1 MKRIGT
7 IIFFNLIIGTLF
19 VSGQSVQSDSLFSLG
34 ISYYKNEQYDEA
46 IKYFAY
52 CDSLDTNNDKI
63 GDERKA
69 YSKMWI
75 ASCYY
80 KIGKDSIAMDY
91 SPKYYKYPP
100 IDRSKTARSDSLS
113 NVATSFFKNEDFEKA
128 LEVLITCA
136 KLEKNSLGAYSLWY
150 KNTITECGYLCYNMG
165 KYEDAIKYGIISKD
179 ISLKVCGRNSDEHI
193 ESLINLINYYGEIND
208 YETVNKY
215 LKELESIRNE
225 IVYDDNCRYADALM
239 ELAGYYEIL
248 DEYDEAVRLITKAND
263 VAGKDPEA
271 RSVRNFLLFEDL
283 IHLRQFDKAIV
294 VGQESIRSFEERIS
308 PSDSTYSVLGIL
320 YTRLADCYSNTG
332 NYIKAVEL
340 CQQAVRIFDISQDSD
355 DSKTSTLNVL
365 ASCYNELGLYEDAL
379 KSESAVIDIMK
390 SMKECDSLKYAIAL
404 SNLAFYHSKLGNKVD
419 AYILCEEAYN
429 IVQRLEVS
437 MENPDLLLIL
447 SNLASHYADIGNYS
461 KAVELNKLV
470 VSIRSKTVGKDT
482 FEYATSLNNLAT
494 YLSYLEC
501 YDIEEVI
508 SLQKES
514 VDIIESVYGKNN
526 SFYIE
531 SLSNLAVLYD
541 NCEYPQVSLE
551 LFNQALSLTDSLYN
565 DKDHPSKII
574 IYYNIANIYN
584 GLKQYDMAIKNL
596 KKAYSIMM
604 RYGMEE
610 SPEYIKIEK
619 GLYYSYLRSNDIA
632 EAKDW
637 MRKTYKSVYDQVV
650 ESFPRLSSN
659 ERELFWNQYSEWFYE
674 DLPQLIYYDSSVET
688 AKTLYN
694 SCLLSKGILLSTNI
708 QVDKLLKDENPS
720 LLIELQR
727 IRQAQ
732 KLLEMEELSDSIF
745 LIKETA
751 ERQLINNSQ
760 VYKGLQNYYKLSY
773 KEVLNALNDHDLA
786 VEFFS
791 IPSDSGEVYYALCL
805 KKSYDGPHV
814 IRICDTSQLPL
825 SVNYEMGFLDS
836 LFICMWEPIKEEL
849 VDVENIFFAPYGKI
863 HSIGIE
869 YASGMEKYNIYRL
882 SSTRELIDINENN
895 KSDRINDLSS
905 ILYGGIDYEN
915 QIEVDSGFS
924 SEYKTAKDSNC
935 DLAIIQHRAFVDSL
949 DLRGMTI
956 NYLPGTLKEVN
967 NIKSSLEEKKYFA
980 KTITGSKAT
989 ETSVKSLSGHCPKI
1003 LHIATHSFYFSE
1015 KRAKKNSK
1023 LLFLAPSSNSNE
1035 EDKALTRSG
1044 LLFAGV
1050 KNYLHGKEVPMGLD
1064 DGILTAQEIANIDF
1078 RGIELVVLS
1087 GCETGTGDIIYGE
1100 GVFGLQRGFK
1110 KAGIGSILMSL
1121 WKVSDIPTEML
1132 MTEFYKSLCE
1142 GRSKRESLKFA
1153 QKKVREFK
1161 DTDGTLLFKEPY
1173 YCAGFIILD

>member
-136 KLEKNSLGAYSLWY
+136 NLEKNSLGAYSLWY

-239 ELAGYYEIL
+239 ELAGYYETL
-248 DEYDEAVRLITKAND
+248 DEYDEAVRLLTKAND

-390 SMKECDSLKYAIAL
+390 SMKECDSLKYAIEL

-514 VDIIESVYGKNN
+514 VDIIESVYGKENA
-526 SFYIE
+526 FYIE

-541 NCEYPQVSLE
+541 KCDYPDFSLE
-551 LFNQALSLTDSLYN
+551 LLNQALSLTDRLYQ
-565 DKDHPSKII
+565 DKDHRSKII
-574 IYYNIANIYN
+574 IYYNIANIYY
-584 GLKQYDMAIKNL
+584 GLKQYDKAITNL
-596 KKAYSIMM
+596 KKAFSIMELS
-604 RYGMEE
+604 GIEE
-610 SPEYIKIEK
+610 NPEYIKIGK
-619 GLYYSYLRSNDIA
+619 GLYYSCLRNNDIA
-632 EAKDW
+632 EAKYW
-637 MRKTYKSVYDQVV
+637 MRKVYKSIYEQVV
-650 ESFPRLSSN
+650 GSFPLLSSN
-659 ERELFWNQYSEWFYE
+659 ERESFWNQYSEWFYE
-674 DLPQLIYYDSSVET
+674 DLPQLTNYDSSVET
-688 AKTLYN
+688 AQALYN
-694 SCLLSKGILLSTNI
+694 SCLLSKGILLNTNV
-708 QVDKLLKDENPS
+708 QVDNLLKEENPS

-727 IRQAQ
+727 IRQTK
-732 KLLEMEELSDSIF
+732 KLIEMENRSDTLL

-751 ERQLINNSQ
+751 ERKLLNSSR
-760 VYKGLQNYYKLSY
+760 VYNGLQNYYKLNY
-773 KEVLNALNDHDLA
+773 KDVLKALKEHDLA

-791 IPSDSGEVYYALCL
+791 IPSDSGDVYYALCL

-814 IRICDTSQLPL
+814 IRICDSSQLPL
-825 SVNYEMGFLDS
+825 SVNYEMGFLYS
-836 LFICMWEPIKEEL
+836 LFICIWEPIKEEL

-895 KSDRINDLSS
+895 KADCINDLTS

-915 QIEVDSGFS
+915 QNVSYSVFS
-924 SEYKTAKDSNC
+924 SGYKSADESNR
-935 DLAIIQHRAFVDSL
+935 DLSIIQHRAFVDSL
-949 DLRGMTI
+949 DLRGWAI

-967 NIKSSLEEKKYFA
+967 NIKSSLEGNNFVA

-989 ETSVKSLSGHCPKI
+989 ETSVKSLSGQVPKI
-1003 LHIATHSFYFSE
+1003 LHIATHGFYFTE
-1015 KRAKKNSK
+1015 RRAKKETRFQ
-1023 LLFLAPSSNSNE
+1023 FLVCDSNSNE
-1035 EDKALTRSG
+1035 EDKALIRSG
-1044 LLFAGV
+1044 LLFAGA
-1050 KNYLHGKEVPMGLD
+1050 NNFLQGKDVPMGFD
-1064 DGILTAQEIANIDF
+1064 DGILTAQEIANLDL

-1087 GCETGTGDIIYGE
+1087 GCETGTGEIMHGE

-1110 KAGIGSILMSL
+1110 KAGINSILMSL
-1121 WKVSDIPTEML
+1121 WKVSDIPTEIF

-1142 GRSKRESLKFA
+1142 GNSKRESLKFA

-1161 DTDGTLLFKEPY
+1161 DADGTLLFKEPY
-1173 YCAGFIILD
+1173 YWAGFIMLD